1 MSTFFQLTFQGVALG
16 CIYAL
21 VALGFTAIYRATR
34 VINFAQGSLLLLG
47 AYIVSYMAVDKGY
60 PYLLSALVGIA
71 AVVVVAVFFQVLVLR
86 RVTGQPAFTVVMI
99 TIGLNIAI
107 TAIVPVFFGTSQ
119 RVNGVGDPFG
129 SSEFVISDVVFSWVK
144 VWAIIVTVAVLAGFF
159 AFDRFSR
166 YGLAI
171 RATAVDEE
179 AALAVGI
186 PVRRVNALSWGIAG
200 AVATVAGLFL
210 AGFPNSLEPTTGDI
224 ALRAFP
230 AIIIGGLESPLG
242 AVVGGLI
249 IGLVEEMTNGYEDKI
264 SFLGHNFYSIS
275 PYIVMILV
283 LLVRPYGLFGQRPV
297 ERV

>member
-1 MSTFFQLTFQGVALG
+1 MTTFLQLLFQGVGLG

-21 VALGFTAIYRATR
+21 VALGFTAVYRASR

-47 AYIVSYMAVDKGY
+47 AYIVSYAAVDRNV
-60 PYLLSALVGIA
+60 PYLLA
-71 AVVVVAVFFQVLVLR
+71 AVIGVASVALLGVVFQVVVLR
-86 RVTGQPAFTVVMI
+86 RVQGQPVFAVVMI

-107 TAIVPVFFGTSQ
+107 SALVPALFGSNE
-119 RVNGVGDPFG
+119 RANGVGDPFG
-129 SSEFVISDVVFSWVK
+129 SSQVELGGVVFSWVK
-144 VWAIIVTVAVLAGFF
+144 IWTIITTAALLAAFF
-159 AFDRFSR
+159 LFDRYSR

-186 PVRRVNALSWGIAG
+186 PVRRVNALSWGVAG

-210 AGFPNSLEPTTGDI
+210 AGFPNSLDPTTGDI

-242 AVVGGLI
+242 AVVGGLL
-249 IGLVEEMTNGYEDKI
+249 IGLVEEMTNGYESNI
-264 SFLGHNFYSIS
+264 PLVGHNFYSIS

-283 LLVRPYGLFGQRPV
+283 LLVRPYGLFGSRPV
-297 ERV
+297 ERI